1 MPPRKN
7 QPFDLKFPH
16 GEHENCRALTEITVA
31 HLPADNSL
39 GSLLQFPRR
48 AFVWQPGDRS
58 DKIYFLKEGR
68 VGITGV
74 DRDGREV
81 VLGMIVAGEPF
92 GELCFCGGPTE
103 VRSTTAKAVADSLAF
118 EITIEDFIA
127 YMQQSDEVLGKFLF
141 TFCIRLSHS
150 ERRIAILALRGVEE
164 RLGHTLL
171 HLARTR
177 GVPVDAGNPNELRI
191 GVTHEELSGLSA
203 LSRQRITIMMN
214 RFRKLGL
221 VRYSRTEPLI
231 VNINALAEHLHE
243 SM

>member
-1 MPPRKN
+1 MAKKKESLN
-7 QPFDLKFPH
+7 LKFPK
-16 GEHENCRALTEITVA
+16 GEHENCRALTEITVEN
-31 HLPADNSL
+31 LPADGSL
-39 GSLLQFPRR
+39 GTLLQFPPR
-48 AFVWQPGDRS
+48 AFVWQPGDRA

-74 DRDGREV
+74 DREGREI

-103 VRSTTAKAVADSLAF
+103 VRSTTATAVSESLVF

-127 YMQQSDEVLGKFLF
+127 YMQQSDEVLGRCLF

-150 ERRIAILALRGVEE
+150 EKRIAILALRGVEE

-177 GVPVDAGNPNELRI
+177 GVASNNGNQNELKLGI
-191 GVTHEELSGLSA
+191 THEELAGLSA
-203 LSRQRITIMMN
+203 LSRQRVTIMMN
-214 RFRKLGL
+214 RFRRLGL
-221 VRYSRTEPLI
+221 VRYSRTEPLV
-231 VNINALAEHLHE
+231 VNINALAEHLYE
-243 SM
+243 SV